1 MATSQNGELAN
12 VIVCG
17 VMVLD
22 LVLEPK
28 NLIRNLSVPPASVR
42 ELFLP
47 FWPFDAIPSK
57 LASDFFSCV
66 RFHKGKIDA
75 KATGT

>member
-1 MATSQNGELAN
+1 MATGQNGELAN
-12 VIVCG
+12 AIVCG

-28 NLIRNLSVPPASVR
+28 NLIRNLSVAPSLRAR
-42 ELFLP
+42 TLFALLMQY
-47 FWPFDAIPSK
+47 
-57 LASDFFSCV
+57 LANLLLICFGCV
-66 RFHKGKIDA
+66 RFHKGKIDV